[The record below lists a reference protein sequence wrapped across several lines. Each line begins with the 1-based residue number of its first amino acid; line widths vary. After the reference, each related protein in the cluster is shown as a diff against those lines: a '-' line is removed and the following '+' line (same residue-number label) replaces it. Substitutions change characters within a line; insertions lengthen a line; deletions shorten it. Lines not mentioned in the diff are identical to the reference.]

1 MKTILKFTACVL
13 FTGVTILMSCT
24 KKPSLTNSQ
33 PAPQPILDTLNGLE
47 FEFNDLTWRE
57 IQSPGTNVIVD
68 IGRPD
73 LFFNPYRSLKVTI
86 RLDTSAVW
94 LDVFQDTGQGYPA
107 AYKFLYTIGGSDIF
121 WAFGGH
127 LYIFPVPANYSLSG
141 TKVSVRV
148 KFLS

>member
-1 MKTILKFTACVL
+1 MKRLLKVLSFILLSWFSI
-13 FTGVTILMSCT
+13 FISCS
-24 KKPSLTNSQ
+24 KNSTHNVSP
-33 PAPQPILDTLNGLE
+33 PAPTQSLDTLSGRE

-73 LFFNPYRSLKVTI
+73 LFFNKYRSLKVTI
-86 RLDTSAVW
+86 RLDTSAIW
-94 LDVFQDTGQGYPA
+94 LDVFQDTGGGYPA

-121 WAFGGH
+121 WAFSGH
-127 LYIFPVPANYSLSG
+127 LYIFPVPANYSLNG
-141 TKVSVRV
+141 TKASIRV